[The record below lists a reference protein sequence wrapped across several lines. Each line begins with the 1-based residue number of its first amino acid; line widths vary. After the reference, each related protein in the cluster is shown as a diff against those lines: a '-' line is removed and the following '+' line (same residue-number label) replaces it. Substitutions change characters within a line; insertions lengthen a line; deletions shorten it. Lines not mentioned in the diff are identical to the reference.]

1 MRYIKNYTDY
11 ILESKINYNWNDFF
25 LSILDDITDKKSRAK
40 LEQLLV
46 RDIFS
51 NANEFLYTDDI
62 KTYSQL
68 PSIKK
73 FDMLMDIKYNSY
85 MVEEYAEMLTSIKDA
100 LLGSNANI
108 SNYKTLYDLAIF
120 ADEWHENLDIVV
132 KKSRSDETPNT
143 DKFIVYPNGW
153 YWINLNTDFS
163 KDEKENMGH
172 CGQDSGKI
180 LFSLRDDEKQS
191 HITVSYNPNNKTVY
205 QIKGRKNTKPK
216 SIYHKYIIDMLLNDK
231 HVINIIGTGWY
242 KPELDFSLLDISEED
257 RNELLNKKPSFVYSS
272 AMFEKYFNDDN
283 LQMVIS
289 MCSNGYIYDGNNIKK
304 YSTEEEVSG
313 FIETVDKYKIKD
325 KDILK
330 NIITSCCQLSSTNMK
345 EWSIDLLKYMKS
357 CSVKCKDTTIILSY
371 DELKKLMDNIEYI
384 PSRYLL
390 RNYIEMCDFKTLQ
403 YITHKHS
410 KIKFDAAY
418 LNALLHDIGE
428 KNIRYDLLTDIFDFT
443 SFEYKAIMCQTSDK
457 KIDILEKIS
466 YIIAKNTKRKDIVFL
481 TNSVINFINSI
492 RIFTKTIR
500 QCFNVYAK
508 AFGFDTQTFE
518 YILNEIKHNA
528 TPSDISNLSSLF
540 TNANIIDLKHAIVMI
555 EKTSYVD
562 RGISIFNIFTDMDVD
577 LEDFEKAM
585 SVLKDRTVNIQF
597 LDKALYYK
605 IDYFFEN
612 MSDKLKNEI
621 LEYFKEDESLKQVY
635 NNVYTKLNSI

>member
-163 KDEKENMGH
+163 EDEKQNMGH
-172 CGQDSGKI
+172 CGRDDGKI

-257 RNELLNKKPSFVYSS
+257 RNEIMKKKPCFVYTS

-330 NIITSCCQLSSTNMK
+330 NIITSCCLLRLNNIQS
-345 EWSIDLLKYMKS
+345 WSNELLIYMRNIGVTCESGTSVSIKNLKRLIQYLGYKPSPFLIRSYIDYG
-357 CSVKCKDTTIILSY
+357 DTDIL
-371 DELKKLMDNIEYI
+371 EYI
-384 PSRYLL
+384 VSIYG
-390 RNYIEMCDFKTLQ
+390 
-403 YITHKHS
+403 

-418 LNALLHDIGE
+418 FQTITTNSDVDYTIESLDI
-428 KNIRYDLLTDIFDFT
+428 IFDFSDYECKLLT
-443 SFEYKAIMCQTSDK
+443 CIVDK
-457 KIDILEKIS
+457 KFKNKLSDIVYLIASKTNKKDITFLTHSVIS
-466 YIIAKNTKRKDIVFL
+466 TVSSISQIGEMTQYAFDIYTKAFNINYDDMFKHILKELSVDGTPRNITIFSILSYNAAIADKKTILDSIKENGYINTKGDVVMRFITSINDDNQFIINYLNTTDDINYTIQILDSQYADFDIYHSLSDERK
-481 TNSVINFINSI
+481 
-492 RIFTKTIR
+492 
-500 QCFNVYAK
+500 
-508 AFGFDTQTFE
+508 
-518 YILNEIKHNA
+518 NEIKQLFNE
-528 TPSDISNLSSLF
+528 DFILKDIYKKIYKIISN
-540 TNANIIDLKHAIVMI
+540 
-555 EKTSYVD
+555 
-562 RGISIFNIFTDMDVD
+562 
-577 LEDFEKAM
+577 
-585 SVLKDRTVNIQF
+585 
-597 LDKALYYK
+597 
-605 IDYFFEN
+605 
-612 MSDKLKNEI
+612 
-621 LEYFKEDESLKQVY
+621 
-635 NNVYTKLNSI
+635 